1 MPSGVHINDTERN
14 LILVGVQKESSVDK
28 IFEDVFDSDANRC
41 SKAYLSR
48 VCTYLQS
55 ASTDEIVAWL
65 AGKVRTGNKSGHY
78 LDDDEISH
86 VVEELSTSRP
96 KRPHSMIADDVTE
109 IVGDG
114 VRITRQEISRFLKRH
129 KISSHKI
136 SFVSA
141 LIDEDERAETLELA
155 RPYETSC
162 LHNFDETST
171 AYTKF
176 IMKET
181 RCHKG
186 ETPSQPEWNLIGPDG
201 RVYSVIADYTPNGW
215 SCWRT
220 FLRNI
225 DHECVELFLQEDLSC
240 VLSDGDVVLHD
251 GASIHKVQST
261 IDLLAEIT
269 DNRYIKVAKYSHDL
283 SPVERG
289 FANVWNYIHTHYDP
303 STQSPVEIINEAFA
317 MYSVTGPLG
326 YKGNTVITLRLTV
339 DV

>member
-1 MPSGVHINDTERN
+1 MLLSSLCLPIYFSPGPKVLSTSMPSAVHINGTERN
-14 LILVGVQKESSVDK
+14 LIHSGVQKENSVDK

-55 ASTDEIVAWL
+55 APMDEIVAWL
-65 AGKVRTGNKSGHY
+65 AGKARTGNKSGHY
-78 LDDDEISH
+78 LDDNKLSH

-96 KRPHSMIADDVTE
+96 KRSHSMIADDVTE

-114 VRITRQEISRFLKRH
+114 IITRQEVSRFLKRH

-176 IMKET
+176 IKKDA

-186 ETPSQPEWNLIGPDG
+186 EIHSQPEWNLIGPDG
-201 RVYSVIADYTPNGW
+201 RVYSVSSQIILQKGG
-215 SCWRT
+215 
-220 FLRNI
+220 
-225 DHECVELFLQEDLSC
+225 VVGELFYGTLIMNALSYFYRKTC
-240 VLSDGDVVLHD
+240 LVC
-251 GASIHKVQST
+251 
-261 IDLLAEIT
+261 
-269 DNRYIKVAKYSHDL
+269 
-283 SPVERG
+283 
-289 FANVWNYIHTHYDP
+289 
-303 STQSPVEIINEAFA
+303 
-317 MYSVTGPLG
+317 
-326 YKGNTVITLRLTV
+326 
-339 DV
+339 